1 MFLDTGPLGMLSNP
15 AATKKTKE
23 LAEWMTAQLDKG
35 VRFFIPE
42 VSDYEVRRN
51 AILENLTGCLQ
62 RLDELTTTITY
73 VPLTTSAMREA
84 ARLWATVRGR
94 GQPTAP
100 KEELDCD
107 AILAAQAIT
116 TSKDSEEVI
125 IVTDNI
131 GHLSRF
137 ETATVKAMNWR
148 DIP

>member
-1 MFLDTGPLGMLSNP
+1 MFLDAGPLGMLSNP

-23 LAEWMTAQLDKG
+23 IGEWMTAQLDKG

-42 VSDYEVRRN
+42 VFDYEVRRN

-62 RLDELTTTITY
+62 RLDELTSTITY

-84 ARLWATVRGR
+84 AQLWATVRGR

-100 KEELDCD
+100 NEELDCD
-107 AILAAQAIT
+107 AVLAAQAIT
-116 TSKDSEEVI
+116 TGEDGEDAI

-137 ETATVKAMNWR
+137 QTATVKAMHWR
-148 DIP
+148 DIS